1 MKIFLTAVVAL
12 FLIACQEEPTQQST
26 SSQAS
31 GDTLVYYRQPDV
43 DFFELPYCAGT
54 YGCDTVNC
62 IDIDCNVGKLFATS
76 CSATPYP
83 WRCINEG
90 DTLTVIVLIS
100 GVEYPDKTHC
110 AGKNETIEPIYYG
123 DSKAVPQGSQFD
135 TPPQGWPTASAQGLA
150 IDSKTGKINIDQSVA
165 NGIFG
170 VVPKHGSERNIRIYY
185 KLNDESHYTLNYTDI
200 TFVYD
205 SSAGNARITD
215 DGPGG
220 GTVVIVK
227 SCN

>member
-1 MKIFLTAVVAL
+1 MKIFLIAVVAL
-12 FLIACQEEPTQQST
+12 FLIACQEEPTQSIT
-26 SSQAS
+26 AQAAS
-31 GDTLVYYRQPDV
+31 DTLIYYRQPDV

-62 IDIDCNVGKLFATS
+62 IDIDCSAGKLFATS

-83 WRCINEG
+83 WRCISEG

-100 GVEYPDKTHC
+100 GVVYPSETHC
-110 AGKNETIEPIYYG
+110 SDSGETSEPTYYG
-123 DSKAVPQGSQFD
+123 DNKAVPQGSQFD
-135 TPPQGWPTASAQGLA
+135 TPPQGWPTANAQGLA
-150 IDSKTGKINIDQSVA
+150 IDSKTGKIDIDQSVA

-170 VVPKHGSERNIRIYY
+170 DVPKHGSERKIRIYY

-200 TFVYD
+200 TFVYE
-205 SSAGNARITD
+205 SSTSNARTAD

-227 SCN
+227 SCK